1 MLDAE
6 IVIVGGGPAG
16 ISTALFLAH
25 AAPRLAERIVV
36 LERSRYPREKVC
48 AGAIGARADK
58 LLASIGVRVDVPS
71 VPIRGLSVDASGR
84 RLAERSEGP
93 PVGRVVR
100 RFEFDHAFAQA
111 AMARGVRVRDGV
123 KVTGLVIGEREARIE
138 TSIGELRACAVVG
151 ADGVGSVV
159 RRALGLPRGAFMAQA
174 VELDTKGARDDG
186 PRDVL
191 HFDMAARGLPGYAWD
206 FPTLVHGEPMVCRGI
221 YELRGGGVPERAAT
235 EPAPAERLL
244 ARAAAQGVPASA
256 SSLRRFAERG
266 LSLHEPFARPRVLLV
281 GEAAGIDPALGEG
294 IAQAIQY
301 GAVAGP
307 FLARA
312 LQTDDLSFAS
322 FPSVLHASRLGLDLR
337 LRARAA
343 RLVYGKARPLV
354 ERWVTRSHAL
364 AAAGMD
370 YFAGERVD
378 RRALGRSALD
388 LGGAMLGW
396 ALDQAR
402 VTWAPR
408 SGASP

>member
-25 AAPRLAERIVV
+25 TSPRLADRILVIERGK
-36 LERSRYPREKVC
+36 YPREKVC

-58 LLASIGVRVDVPS
+58 LLASIGARVDVPS

-84 RLAERSEGP
+84 SLATRADGP
-93 PVGRVVR
+93 PIGRVVR
-100 RFEFDHAFAQA
+100 RVEFDHAFAA
-111 AMARGVRVRDGV
+111 VAMARGVRVRDGV
-123 KVTGLVIGEREARIE
+123 KVTGLVVGEHAARLE
-138 TSIGELRACAVVG
+138 TSIGEIRARAVVG

-174 VELDTKGARDDG
+174 VELDTERASEDE
-186 PRDVL
+186 PRDLL
-191 HFDMAARGLPGYAWD
+191 HFDLGDRGLPGYAWD
-206 FPTLVHGEPMVCRGI
+206 FPTLVRGEPLVCRGI
-221 YELRGGGVPERAAT
+221 YELRAEGVPERAAT
-235 EPAPAERLL
+235 EPGPGDRLL
-244 ARAAAQGVPASA
+244 ARAAARGVPAPA
-256 SSLRRFAERG
+256 ASLRRFAERG

-312 LQTDDLSFAS
+312 LRSGDLSFAS
-322 FPSVLHASRLGLDLR
+322 FPRVLHASRLGFDLR
-337 LRARAA
+337 VRARAA
-343 RLVYGKARPLV
+343 RFVYGGARPLV
-354 ERWVTRSHAL
+354 ERWVTRSRAL
-364 AAAGMD
+364 AAAGME

-388 LGGAMLGW
+388 LGGALLGV